1 MRFAAALFVLAL
13 LVIPAFAQMPR
24 QEGTDAFNLGVLGA
38 EGLPIKKPDEELKLP
53 RGAVAIKVTKVL
65 EGGPAIEA
73 GLQANDLIVSVG
85 GQFLTT
91 KHMLAVYQLVAAMEA
106 VSSTKK
112 AETTLTVIR
121 EGKAQILKLKL
132 PALGPHA
139 ANCPTGCGRCEKLI
153 EDSLKI
159 LTGLQDADG
168 AFPIGI
174 GGQNGKVAVSSL
186 AGLAFIAN
194 GSTTK
199 EGPFADNLAR
209 AAKWV
214 TEKCGKEDDFGGVER
229 PRGGANW
236 NQTNWSLA
244 YGCLFLCE
252 IYRLEPTPELEQRLT
267 EIMQTIEKNQ
277 EASGGWAHGPGGPNA
292 LKYLELQIVGNF
304 ELAALGALRKV
315 GFKPSQEVIDKGV
328 AYMISTSGGDGGIG
342 YSANPGQQGNGD
354 PGRTALGAWAFG
366 LLGMQAHPFYAKM
379 GSYFKRTM
387 EDLPNGHV
395 SPIQHY
401 TSAAFA
407 CMHLGPAH
415 WKEFIGIFR
424 LEILAARRPDG
435 TFSARPTEE
444 SVAMHNNTD
453 RELGPGWTTASY
465 ALILQVPKGKLK
477 ILTGMK

>member
-1 MRFAAALFVLAL
+1 MRFAATLFAVAL
-13 LVIPAFAQMPR
+13 LAIPATAQMPR

-38 EGLPIKKPDEELKLP
+38 EGLPIKKPDEDLKLP

-65 EGGPAIEA
+65 EGGPALEA
-73 GLQANDLIVSVG
+73 GLLADDLIVAVG
-85 GQFLTT
+85 GTYLTT
-91 KHMLAVYQLVAAMEA
+91 RHVLATYQLVAAMEA

-112 AETTLTVIR
+112 AETTLLVVR
-121 EGKAQILKLKL
+121 DGKAQNLKLKL
-132 PALGPHA
+132 PALGPHS

-153 EDSLKI
+153 DDSLKI
-159 LTGLQDADG
+159 LTGLQEADG

-174 GGQNGKVAVSSL
+174 GGQNGRVAVSSL
-186 AGLAFIAN
+186 AGLSFLAN

-199 EGPFADNLAR
+199 EGPYADNLAR

-214 TEKCGKEDDFGGVER
+214 TEKCGKEESFGGEER

-244 YGCLFLCE
+244 YGCLFLSE
-252 IYRLEPTPELEQRLT
+252 IYRLDPTPELEQRLT
-267 EIMQTIEKNQ
+267 ELMQTIEKNQ

-342 YSANPGQQGNGD
+342 YSANPGQQGMGD
-354 PGRTALGAWAFG
+354 PGRTALGVWAFG
-366 LLGMQAHPFYAKM
+366 NLGMQAHPFYAKM

-407 CMHLGPAH
+407 CMHLGPAY
-415 WKEFIGIFR
+415 WKDFIGIFR
-424 LEILAARRPDG
+424 LEILGARRPDG

-444 SVAMHNNTD
+444 TMAMHNNTD

-465 ALILQVPKGKLK
+465 SLIMQVPNGKLK